1 MPSQLLITLRQFVP
15 INHITPN
22 LAGFSRKFLDQTCC
36 QHFPRNFPI
45 KVHDSLLWSATAH
58 SMWTT
63 ISIHRPYNVLYSEY
77 HYRGHECRSWPLGK
91 WEARNSTGDHM
102 LMNYIVTQLGHNVY
116 YKSPKKVQTRSEN
129 SSPLTLMSDDEEDV
143 DKVQI
148 APLSHTH
155 LKMCLLWSMIS
166 LTQHLQYYTVDI
178 I

>member
-1 MPSQLLITLRQFVP
+1 MAICPHQPHYTQLGWLLEEIP
-15 INHITPN
+15 WPN
-22 LAGFSRKFLDQTCC
+22 LLSTFSQEFSYKSAWFTFVVSHSSLDVDNHLHSSAIQCLI
-36 QHFPRNFPI
+36 QRVPLP
-45 KVHDSLLWSATAH
+45 LWTWMSIVATGQ
-58 SMWTT
+58 MGGQEF
-63 ISIHRPYNVLYSEY
+63 HRRPQLI
-77 HYRGHECRSWPLGK
+77 
-91 WEARNSTGDHM
+91 M

-166 LTQHLQYYTVDI
+166 LTQHLQ
-178 I
+178 